1 MAEEYYPKMTE
12 VERVQQLVHMH
23 FEPPRIAQNRVRIEM
38 KLQAPSR
45 SARHGDYK
53 KRLEEYDVR
62 LLQIT
67 KAWTDAPDLTG
78 AAAHS
83 AIDKLDAVGE
93 PRGGV

>member
-1 MAEEYYPKMTE
+1 MAGEYFPKMTE

-23 FEPPRIAQNRVRIEM
+23 FEPPRIAQNRARIEI

-53 KRLEEYDVR
+53 KRLEEYNVR

-67 KAWTDAPDLTG
+67 KAWTDAPDITR
-78 AAAHS
+78 AAAHV
-83 AIDKLDAVGE
+83 AINKLDAFGNL
-93 PRGGV
+93 RGGV